1 MSRIASPLA
10 LVASTTALVL
20 AATSLGV
27 QAVGDPSRPTQRAAA
42 AAAPATTPEL
52 SETTRLPDR
61 RSLVVGDRAY
71 AMSTADGLYPA
82 AGWHIRGE
90 MGGMWTPPMKMVDG
104 VWLRLADD
112 WLGDATDGAAA
123 TRTTAGFGYTR
134 TSYENVDQ
142 VTVERT
148 DFVPDGTRATLVG
161 LTLTSRVARTLPI
174 ALDAHSELMSSYPW
188 GWTTPNATTFN
199 LQDTGAYA
207 DGTLVFREQGTPP
220 VDNAEPHDWA
230 AVVGSTVPPSAH
242 SLGRNHRGPQDPAVV
257 CPLGDPPK
265 GESLPPRCD
274 DSEAGKGTGGQL
286 RWQLRLPAR
295 TPTTIWF
302 AVAGSDHGLPE
313 ARAEL
318 AQALQDP
325 AAALQRKVASRAEWD
340 SHTQVDLP
348 GDPLLEQSIAWSKQ
362 NLVDSVQEAH
372 DLELR
377 AVKEGK
383 EYPPAADTLDEA
395 RWLGAGWPDYPWL
408 FGTDGEYTAF
418 ASVAMGQFED
428 IKAHLRALRDVS
440 VVLNGDSGK
449 VIHEVM
455 PEGSAYY
462 GTLDSAGNT
471 DETSKFPSAVALI
484 WRWTGDDAFRDDL
497 YPFTVRNM
505 RYVVEQLDDDGDGWP
520 EGLGNVERPGM
531 GEEKLD
537 NTVYTIRGL
546 RDLADLAR
554 SKGDTE
560 TETWASERAAALEA
574 AFEQAWWY
582 GGDARQYADSLDLV
596 EGPDDPPINDN
607 TRILQRHW
615 IGVTPMDAELVRP
628 DQVTR
633 PLANDEHGQIALEQR
648 QRDCYSGEFGLFHTG
663 SGPTSHQDGN
673 PGPSCDSV
681 VSSVKSERAV
691 FSLNTGIMAVAEG
704 NFGRLGEDEQQRYTT
719 GNARI
724 QLDPSVWE
732 MPGAMP
738 EIAPSPDFPAN
749 IGRPLYD
756 RSMVLQAWG
765 TYGTLYPVVHHQLGV
780 SPDIGRDA
788 LSVVPQVPDGQDRV
802 AGSNIR
808 LGDGSVDV
816 SAERT
821 SSTLTTTVTRDL
833 TTALLI
839 GHVLPDGA
847 EVTAVTLDGAPASY
861 AVRET
866 ARGREVVVQ
875 QGAGTGTSVLEVS
888 YS

>member
-1 MSRIASPLA
+1 MSRTVRTAQIATAAVSLSVAGAALSLTGGSAAGLPVADELA
-10 LVASTTALVL
+10 T
-20 AATSLGV
+20 GV
-27 QAVGDPSRPTQRAAA
+27 
-42 AAAPATTPEL
+42 EL
-52 SETTRLPDR
+52 SATTRLADR

-71 AMSTADGLYPA
+71 SMGTADSLYPA
-82 AGWHIRGE
+82 SGWHIRGE
-90 MGGMWTPPMKMVDG
+90 MGGVWTPPIKLVDG
-104 VWLRLADD
+104 VWIRLADQ
-112 WLGDATDGAAA
+112 WLGDAEDGAAA
-123 TRTTAGFGYTR
+123 TRTTAGWGYTR
-134 TSYENVDQ
+134 TTYRPVDQ
-142 VTVERT
+142 VSVERT

-161 LTLTSRVARTLPI
+161 LTLTSRVARTVPI

-199 LQDTGAYA
+199 LPDTGSFSN
-207 DGTLVFREQGTPP
+207 GQLVFREQGTPP
-220 VDNAEPHDWA
+220 VDNAAAHDWA
-230 AVVGSTVPPSAH
+230 AVVGSTVPPRSH
-242 SLGRNHRGPQDPAVV
+242 QLGPRHRGPQDPAVV
-257 CPLGDPPK
+257 CPTDGPAPYT
-265 GESLPPRCD
+265 CD
-274 DSEAGKGTGGQL
+274 DSAAGKGTGGQL
-286 RWQLRLPAR
+286 RWQLPLSAN

-302 AVAGSDHGLPE
+302 AVAGSDEGLAA
-313 ARAEL
+313 ARTEL
-318 AQALQDP
+318 AEALADP
-325 AAALQRKVASRAEWD
+325 AAALQEKVDSREEWN
-340 SHTQVDLP
+340 SHTEVDLP

-377 AVKEGK
+377 AVEEGR
-383 EYPPAADTLDEA
+383 EYPAAAGTLDSA

-428 IKAHLRALRDVS
+428 IKDHLRSLRDVS

-455 PEGSAYY
+455 PDGSAYY

-505 RYVVEQLDDDGDGWP
+505 RYVVDQLDEDGDGWP
-520 EGLGNVERPGM
+520 EGLGNVERSGM
-531 GEEKLD
+531 GVEKLD

-546 RDLADLAR
+546 RDLADLAS
-554 SKGDTE
+554 SKGDSE
-560 TETWASERAAALEA
+560 VATWASERAAAMEA
-574 AFEQAWWY
+574 DFEQAWWY
-582 GGDARQYADSLDLV
+582 GGDADQYADSLD
-596 EGPDDPPINDN
+596 DPTNPANDN
-607 TRILQRHW
+607 TKILQRHW

-628 DQVTR
+628 GQVTR
-633 PLANDEHGQIALEQR
+633 PLASDPHGQTALEQR
-648 QRDCYSGEFGLFHTG
+648 QEPCYTGQFGLFHTG
-663 SGPTSHQDGN
+663 TGPTSAPAGN
-673 PGPSCDSV
+673 PGASCDSV
-681 VSSVKSERAV
+681 VSSVPSERSV

-724 QLDPSVWE
+724 QLDPTVWE

-738 EIAPSPDFPAN
+738 EIAPSPDFVAN
-749 IGRPLYD
+749 IDRALYD

-780 SPDIGRDA
+780 SPDLGRDA
-788 LSVVPQVPDGQDRV
+788 VTVVPQIPDGQSSV
-802 AGSNIR
+802 AGTNIR
-808 LGDGSVDV
+808 LGDGSIDV

-821 SSTLTTTVTRDL
+821 ATTLTTSVTRDV
-833 TTALLI
+833 AASLLI

-847 EVTAVTLDGAPASY
+847 EVTAVTLNGAPTAY
-861 AVRET
+861 EVRQT
-866 ARGREVVVQ
+866 ARGQEVVVQ
-875 QGAGTGTSVLEVS
+875 QDVGTGPSTLVVQ